1 MGGWGAHAAEAAA
14 PGCERHPPGSGDGS
28 AAAPGTATPPPYTCA
43 RPGRPREPRGCSVR
57 TQSAPHG
64 RAGARGHRP
73 TPAECTMH
81 LGAPVVPEE
90 YMMKRGWLNGSCSN
104 SSWGAGSPLPVAR
117 KSSRNTLWGHAG
129 GPTVNAPDAGRV
141 REPAG
146 TTAPGCGGHEPGAEP
161 SHGTAE
167 KPTPKF
173 TASRGEPRQRAQ
185 RPRCCASSAGR
196 AGAGRWAPEGAPS
209 PAAVAVAGGEG
220 APPRGS
226 GGAAG
231 DRRPRAPPVR
241 CEPAPGRPWSPS
253 PKGRPG
259 SRRPES

>member
-1 MGGWGAHAAEAAA
+1 M
-14 PGCERHPPGSGDGS
+14 
-28 AAAPGTATPPPYTCA
+28 
-43 RPGRPREPRGCSVR
+43 R

-173 TASRGEPRQRAQ
+173 TASRGEPNRVNGHKGHAAARA
-185 RPRCCASSAGR
+185 PWAGPGPAAGR
-196 AGAGRWAPEGAPS
+196 PKVLQVPLPLPVVRERRPGGLGALLVTGAHALLPSAANRLLAGPGLRRPKGGPGQGGLNRDAPPAGR
-209 PAAVAVAGGEG
+209 
-220 APPRGS
+220 
-226 GGAAG
+226 G
-231 DRRPRAPPVR
+231 DEAD
-241 CEPAPGRPWSPS
+241 GRFESF
-253 PKGRPG
+253 
-259 SRRPES
+259 SRV

>member
-1 MGGWGAHAAEAAA
+1 MWGGGGAHAVEAAA

-129 GPTVNAPDAGRV
+129 GANRERPGRWPGPRARRDDSPGLRGTRARSRAVPRDSGEADAQIHGKS
-141 REPAG
+141 G
-146 TTAPGCGGHEPGAEP
+146 
-161 SHGTAE
+161 GTASTGAKATLLRE
-167 KPTPKF
+167 L
-173 TASRGEPRQRAQ
+173 RG
-185 RPRCCASSAGR
+185 
-196 AGAGRWAPEGAPS
+196 
-209 PAAVAVAGGEG
+209 
-220 APPRGS
+220 
-226 GGAAG
+226 
-231 DRRPRAPPVR
+231 
-241 CEPAPGRPWSPS
+241 PGR
-253 PKGRPG
+253 GRPLG
-259 SRRPES
+259 ARRCSKSRCRCRW